1 MVSIALCCKVSQGSG
16 SSLTCL
22 VLGWPES
29 FIGVS
34 HMIEGLTNPV
44 STPPRGNENVP
55 SFHVVV
61 PSIPGFGFSDMVAEE
76 GNNIASTA
84 ELFDALMKSLGYPRY
99 IATGSG
105 W

>member
-1 MVSIALCCKVSQGSG
+1 M
-16 SSLTCL
+16 
-22 VLGWPES
+22 
-29 FIGVS
+29 
-34 HMIEGLTNPV
+34 MEGLTNPL
-44 STPPRGNENVP
+44 STPTTGSENLP

-105 W
+105 WYVFFMHSRLELGADVVDVG